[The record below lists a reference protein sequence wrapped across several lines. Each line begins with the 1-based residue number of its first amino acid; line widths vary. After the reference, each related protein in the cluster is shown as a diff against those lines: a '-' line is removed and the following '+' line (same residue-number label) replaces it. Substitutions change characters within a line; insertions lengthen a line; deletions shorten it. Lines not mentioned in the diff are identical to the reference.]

1 MISGNG
7 DDGVYVE
14 NDSVVTITGSVIS
27 GNSYDGVDAR
37 SDSAVTITGST
48 ISGNSYEGVHAWSHS
63 VVTITGS
70 TISGNSDD
78 GVNASL
84 RSGVTIESSTISGNG
99 DDGVDAWNDS
109 AVTIGNSTISG
120 NTVHGVRAWND
131 SAVTLTN
138 TTISGSGNGLA
149 TLNEATITLKNVI
162 IADSGTQNC
171 GAGSTVVDGLGN
183 WVEDGTCGITAAGDP
198 ALGPL
203 QMNGGKTATHS
214 ITWSG
219 TAYDSGVGSTC
230 QSVGSVD
237 QRGES
242 RSASCSPGAFEP
254 QIPYE
259 CEAIVVNTV
268 PVAGVDALCPQVIV
282 TQSFDA
288 DESGTLTAGDTL
300 VGGWNMS
307 LSCGGGAWVRSGDTG
322 TGGPG
327 LISLAAKPNSSCTL
341 TKENKGLEKE
351 LGYSI
356 DGAAL
361 LMGTGAD
368 LSIGTTNRTVAFLH
382 SAVEVSPAWP
392 TPPSGDPP
400 PTEPAV
406 TATTAPADTP
416 TVPAATPT
424 EAPATATPTDPATEP
439 TVAGGEEPTPIAPS
453 TGGGPGGGLGGASPM
468 TLVLAAFVLFLAS
481 GGVAV
486 FGARR
491 R

>member
-1 MISGNG
+1 
-7 DDGVYVE
+7 D
-14 NDSVVTITGSVIS
+14 
-27 GNSYDGVDAR
+27 
-37 SDSAVTITGST
+37 
-48 ISGNSYEGVHAWSHS
+48 
-63 VVTITGS
+63 
-70 TISGNSDD
+70 
-78 GVNASL
+78 
-84 RSGVTIESSTISGNG
+84 SGVTIGNSTISGNG
-99 DDGVDAWNDS
+99 DEGVDAWNDS